1 MTEMSKTLIKSFSCL
16 MNRVGNHKKLPK
28 LFMPTVYISLRLNDM
43 LFQEVNNEPQ
53 IPNGG
58 NKNTGIGSKYGR
70 MDLADFVSEVD
81 RFSSLVEP
89 IAFVVYCIEDIR
101 R

>member
-1 MTEMSKTLIKSFSCL
+1 MNKTLIKSFSCL
-16 MNRVGNHKKLPK
+16 MNRFGNHK
-28 LFMPTVYISLRLNDM
+28 LFMPTVYISFRLKDM
-43 LFQEVNNEPQ
+43 IFQEVNNEPQ

-89 IAFVVYCIEDIR
+89 IAFIVYCIEDIR